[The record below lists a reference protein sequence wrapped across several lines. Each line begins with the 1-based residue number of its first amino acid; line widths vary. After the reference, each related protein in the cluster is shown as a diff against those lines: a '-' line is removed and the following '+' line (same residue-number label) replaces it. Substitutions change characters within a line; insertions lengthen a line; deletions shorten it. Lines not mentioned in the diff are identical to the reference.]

1 MKAIILGSVAGFGL
15 SLAALGVMAQ
25 PGEGRPGG
33 GGGFDRLDTDGD
45 GKITAEEFSARHE
58 ALIEAADTDGDDAVS
73 KEEMKAYREARRKEL
88 REKRNPDKNKDGV
101 VDRYEF
107 MAAAEARFER
117 MDKDGDGVIS
127 EDEKPRRRGHHRR
140 GN

>member
-1 MKAIILGSVAGFGL
+1 MKAIILGSVAGLGL
-15 SLAALGVMAQ
+15 SLAALGAMAQ
-25 PGEGRPGG
+25 PGEGRPG

-45 GKITAEEFSARHE
+45 GKITVEEFSARHQ
-58 ALIEAADTDGDDAVS
+58 ALIEAADTDGDGAVS
-73 KEEMKAYREARRKEL
+73 KEEMKAYHEARRKEW

-117 MDKDGDGVIS
+117 MDKDGDSVIS